1 MSGDQRQIARSV
13 KPFFSTLYI
22 LFCYC
27 GQSKWVFSLLL
38 SLPSRHMQML
48 KSQSEE
54 DAVSLDSLINDKQ
67 QFLGKAVQNYILC
80 LKTGVR

>member
-1 MSGDQRQIARSV
+1 
-13 KPFFSTLYI
+13 
-22 LFCYC
+22 
-27 GQSKWVFSLLL
+27 
-38 SLPSRHMQML
+38 MQML

-67 QFLGKAVQNYILC
+67 QFLSKAVQNYILC